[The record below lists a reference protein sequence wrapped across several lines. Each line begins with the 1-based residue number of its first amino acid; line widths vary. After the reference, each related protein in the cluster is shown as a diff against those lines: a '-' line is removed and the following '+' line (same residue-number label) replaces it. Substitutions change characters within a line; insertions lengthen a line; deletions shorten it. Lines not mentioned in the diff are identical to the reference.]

1 MKKFIELDYFNFK
14 TIYFF
19 LKKKK
24 KGKKA
29 IFNKLFALYFKC
41 LPFLIINNWL
51 LMNSTNYYYN
61 KQFILRKK
69 KKTSPKQYMR
79 RKATWFQ
86 FEVKNLT

>member
-69 KKTSPKQYMR
+69 KKNFS
-79 RKATWFQ
+79 KAIH
-86 FEVKNLT
+86 EKKSNVVPI